1 MVTDRQVRLL
11 RSKRM
16 EDQTLEAAAAA
27 AGMSERAARK
37 WQRGAMPSATKK
49 DRSWRTRPDPF
60 AEVWQSDVEP
70 LLIGDADGELQATT
84 VIDQLMTRY
93 PGRFEHGQVRT
104 LQRHIRRWRAMHGP
118 QKEVFFPQ
126 EQQPG
131 YLGAMDFTHC
141 TELKVTIAGAAFVH
155 LMFQFVMAWSGW
167 RHVALAFGETY
178 EALVSGLQGALW
190 SLGGVPRRIRLDNM
204 SAATHELVATGG
216 RTLTRRFAHVV
227 DHYDFEASR
236 IEPHEAHQ
244 NGVVEKANDL
254 FKTALRQA
262 LILRGHRDFPTVDAY
277 LAFVHDVVE
286 RRFHRGRE
294 AAISQER
301 AALAPLPPHRLAEY
315 TRVSA
320 KVRKWSTVHVAG
332 RVYSVPSRLIGHEVD
347 ARVHPDVVEIWLGG
361 SLLETMPRLRG
372 DQNHRID
379 YRHVIWSLVR
389 KPGAFAAYRYRED
402 LFPTMT
408 FRRAYDALRAGRG
421 DRADVE
427 YVRILHLA
435 ASTSE
440 HLVEQAVAAL
450 LDQGVPF
457 DFAAVKALAQ
467 PAETEVPLVEFTA
480 PDLRDYDHLI
490 VLTGDAA

>member
-1 MVTDRQVRLL
+1 
-11 RSKRM
+11 M
-16 EDQTLEAAAAA
+16 EGHKLEAAAAA

-49 DRSWRTRPDPF
+49 QRTWRTRPDPF
-60 AEVWQSDVEP
+60 AEVWNADVEP
-70 LLIGDADGELQATT
+70 LLRADEEGRLQATT
-84 VIDQLMTRY
+84 VIEQLMARH
-93 PGRFEHGQVRT
+93 PGQFEPGQVRT

-118 QKEVFFPQ
+118 EKEVFFPQ

-131 YLGAMDFTHC
+131 YLAAMDFTHC
-141 TELKVTIAGAAFVH
+141 TELKVTIAGVAFVH
-155 LMFQFVMAWSGW
+155 LLFQFVMAWSGW

-178 EALVSGLQGALW
+178 EALLSGLQGALW
-190 SLGGVPRRIRLDNM
+190 SIGGVPRRIRLDNM

-236 IEPHEAHQ
+236 IEPGEAHQ
-244 NGVVEKANDL
+244 NGVAEKAHDL
-254 FKTALRQA
+254 LKTALDQA
-262 LILRGHRDFPTVDAY
+262 LIVRGSRDFATVAAY
-277 LAFVHDVVE
+277 VAFVHGVVDH
-286 RRFHRGRE
+286 RFHRGRE
-294 AAISQER
+294 AAIAEER
-301 AALAPLPPHRLAEY
+301 AALAPLPAHRLPEY
-315 TRVSA
+315 TKVSA
-320 KVRKWSTVHVAG
+320 KVRRWSTVHVSG

-361 SLLETMPRLRG
+361 DLLETMPRLRG

-402 LFPTMT
+402 LFPTVT
-408 FRRAYDALRAGRG
+408 FRRAYDALRVGRG

-440 HLVEQAVAAL
+440 SAIEQTLAAL
-450 LDQGVPF
+450 LEQGVPF
-457 DFAAVKALAQ
+457 DYAEVKVRAQ
-467 PAETEVPLVEFTA
+467 PAAFEVPHVEVA
-480 PDLRDYDHLI
+480 LPDLRDYDHLI
-490 VLTGDAA
+490 VLGRGAA